1 MAGYDLPWFKMYAA
15 ETLSDENFLGW
26 SVEERGAWITLLCH
40 QWREGSIP
48 ADLDRIACLL
58 RLDADAMRP
67 QCERIWRRIA
77 DRFIPHP
84 DLPGRL
90 VSPRMEM
97 EREEAM
103 EVAKQKSDAAKK
115 AATSRW
121 SKGNRPHATAMRPHS
136 DRNAPAMRPHAI
148 QIQPSPEPEQSQPAI
163 GLAGEERRLLVFRET
178 LGERLGLPG
187 PVGIGGDDPAAVV
200 AFFLA
205 QREAVG
211 DEPLLTECCDLA
223 AKSTTGVPTT
233 LAWFVGWFKKL
244 PVPKAQAVNAAVQ

>member
-121 SKGNRPHATAMRPHS
+121 SKGNRKDATAMRPHS

-187 PVGIGGDDPAAVV
+187 PVGIGKDPESVI
-200 AFFLA
+200 AFFQA

-211 DEPLLTECCDLA
+211 DDALLTECCDLA
-223 AKSTTGVPTT
+223 AKSETGVPAT
-233 LAWFVGWFKKL
+233 LGWFVGWLKKL
-244 PVPKAQAVNAAVQ
+244 PMPKAVNA